1 MDEQQA
7 VRRAVALSR
16 AVLGTTS
23 PNPPVGAIVLDSSGE
38 VVGEGATQP
47 PGGAHAE
54 VVALAEAGVLA
65 RGSTVVVT
73 LEPCA
78 HHGKQPPCADALVA
92 AGVRR
97 VVAALP
103 DPNPIAW
110 GGAERLRSAGIEVE
124 LGLLQRAAAVQNAA
138 FLHAIRE
145 PSRPFVALKLAT
157 TLDGRIADAN
167 GSSRWISGAEARAFV
182 HWLRAG
188 FDAIA
193 VGGVTARVDDPSLT
207 VRGALQPRVNPLR
220 VVFAADADIPPG
232 LTVVKTARSTPTMAI
247 VAPGAEAQRVEQL
260 EAAGVEVF
268 RSGDLAV
275 ALAHLRSRGVGSLLV
290 EGGGRL
296 AGALLAA
303 GLVDR
308 YYWIQSPLW
317 LGAGASPATAGLPS
331 TSLGE
336 AVRWQVSDRRSLG
349 EDTLLV
355 VDRD

>member
-1 MDEQQA
+1 MVPLEA
-7 VRRAVALSR
+7 MTRALDLASR
-16 AVLGTTS
+16 GWGRVH
-23 PNPPVGAIVLDSSGE
+23 PNPLVGAVILKDGVI
-38 VVGEGATQP
+38 VGEGW
-47 PGGAHAE
+47 HAE
-54 VVALAEAGVLA
+54 YGGPHAEAGALAQAGASA
-65 RGSTVVVT
+65 RGATVVVT

-78 HHGKQPPCADALVA
+78 HHGKQPPCADALIA
-92 AGVRR
+92 AGVSR
-97 VVAALP
+97 VMAALP
-103 DPNPIAW
+103 DPNPAAR

-124 LGLLQRAAAVQNAA
+124 LGLRQRAAAVQNAA
-138 FLHAIRE
+138 FLHALRD

-157 TLDGRIADAN
+157 SLDGRIADAN
-167 GSSRWISGAEARAFV
+167 GSSRWVSGPEARDYV

-193 VGGVTARVDDPSLT
+193 VGGVTARVDNPTLT
-207 VRGALQPRVNPLR
+207 VRGPLQPRVNPRR
-220 VVFAADADIPPG
+220 VVFAADADIPG
-232 LTVVKTARSTPTMAI
+232 GHTVVKTARSIPTMVI
-247 VAPGAEAQRVEQL
+247 VAPGAEADRVGLL

-275 ALAHLRSRGVGSLLV
+275 SLAHLRSRGVESLLV

-317 LGAGASPATAGLPS
+317 LGAGALPATAGLPS

-336 AVRWQVSDRRSLG
+336 APRWQVSDRRSLG